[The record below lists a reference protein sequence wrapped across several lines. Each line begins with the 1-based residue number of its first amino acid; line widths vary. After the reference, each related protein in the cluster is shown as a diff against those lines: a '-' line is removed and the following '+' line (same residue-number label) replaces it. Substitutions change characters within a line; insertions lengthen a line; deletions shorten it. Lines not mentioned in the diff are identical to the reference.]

1 MTSKFIGFYNVAG
14 LHPLLHA
21 LTRSRTSSFKGIFMR
36 LSTILA
42 ACSLLATALSFAQSY
57 PAKPIKFVVPFPAGS
72 ATDVVGRQLADAM
85 GKELGQSIVVDNKA
99 GAQGTI
105 GASEVKN
112 AAPDGYTLMI
122 TTSTTQAAV
131 VSLLKKVSYDPAK
144 DFTPIGKIATTP
156 FVLITNDKVPATD
169 LKSFIAYVKT
179 NPGKV
184 RFGQGSSG
192 SWVSGSLFASMIG
205 GEMQMIP
212 YKGIP
217 PAITDLLGAS
227 IEVVFADL
235 GNAQAQIKGGK
246 VKAFGVTSLKR
257 SAALPELPAI
267 TEQVPGY
274 ELVPWFA
281 LVGPANLPKDV
292 TAKLS
297 NAMLKVL
304 ATPEVKQKL
313 NAGGFDIDA
322 SDAPALAKLID
333 SEVKRWGQLT
343 KAANIEA
350 E

>member
-1 MTSKFIGFYNVAG
+1 
-14 LHPLLHA
+14 
-21 LTRSRTSSFKGIFMR
+21 MR
-36 LSTILA
+36 LFPLIA
-42 ACSLLATALSFAQSY
+42 ACSLLAATATFAQTY
-57 PAKPIKFVVPFPAGS
+57 PTKPIKFLVPFPAGS
-72 ATDVVGRQLADAM
+72 ATDVVARQLADAM

-105 GASEVKN
+105 GATEVKN
-112 AAPDGYTLMI
+112 AAADGYTLMV

-131 VSLLKKVSYDPAK
+131 VSLLKKVPYDPAK

-156 FVLITNDKVPATD
+156 FVLITNDKVPSTD
-169 LKSFIAYVKT
+169 LKSFIAYVKA

-217 PAITDLLGAS
+217 PALTDMLGGS

-246 VKAFGVTSLKR
+246 VKAFGVTSLKC
-257 SAALPELPAI
+257 SAALPDLPAI
-267 TEQVPGY
+267 TELVPGY

-281 LVGPANLPKDV
+281 LVGPANMPKEV

-297 NAMLKVL
+297 AVLLKVL
-304 ATPEVKQKL
+304 ALPEVKQKL
-313 NAGGFDIDA
+313 NAGGFDLDPTDA
-322 SDAPALAKLID
+322 AGLAKLID

-343 KAANIEA
+343 KTAKIEA

>member
-1 MTSKFIGFYNVAG
+1 MYFDRHISKITQGEPMSFFNSRRASLVS
-14 LHPLLHA
+14 A
-21 LTRSRTSSFKGIFMR
+21 LTKSVASVTSALVF
-36 LSTILA
+36 A
-42 ACSLLATALSFAQSY
+42 AAVAAQTY

-72 ATDVVGRQLADAM
+72 ATDVVGRVLAEGM
-85 GKELGQSIVVDNKA
+85 GKELGQSIIVENKV
-99 GAQGTI
+99 GAQGMI
-105 GASEVKN
+105 GAGEVKN
-112 AAPDGYTLMI
+112 AAADGYTLLV

-131 VSLLKKVSYDPAK
+131 VSLFKKVPYDPVK

-156 FVLITNDKVPATD
+156 FVLITNDKVPANN
-169 LKSFIAYVKT
+169 LKEFIAYVKA

-217 PAITDLLGAS
+217 PAITDMLGGS

-246 VKAFGVTSLKR
+246 VKAFGVTTTKR
-257 SAALPELPAI
+257 APQMPDLPAI
-267 TEQVPGY
+267 AEQVPGY

-281 LVGPANLPKDV
+281 LVGPANLPADIA
-292 TAKLS
+292 AKLGG
-297 NAMLKVL
+297 ALTKTL
-304 ATPEVKQKL
+304 ANPDVKTKL
-313 NAGGFDIDA
+313 NAGGFDIDVTDTA
-322 SDAPALAKLID
+322 GLAKLID

-343 KAANIEA
+343 KAAKIEA

>member
-1 MTSKFIGFYNVAG
+1 MIRNSTRA
-14 LHPLLHA
+14 LLQIA
-21 LTRSRTSSFKGIFMR
+21 
-36 LSTILA
+36 
-42 ACSLLATALSFAQSY
+42 ATAAFAWSAFAAAQSY
-57 PAKPIKFVVPFPAGS
+57 PNKPIKFVVPFPAGS
-72 ATDVVGRQLADAM
+72 ATDVVGRVLAEGL
-85 GKELGQSIVVDNKA
+85 GKELGQSIVVENKA

-105 GASEVKN
+105 GAAEVKN
-112 AAPDGYTLMI
+112 APADGYTFLV

-131 VSLLKKVSYDPAK
+131 VSLLKKVPYDPAK

-169 LKSFIAYVKT
+169 LKSFIAYVKA

-205 GEMQMIP
+205 GDMQMVP

-217 PAITDLLGAS
+217 PAITDMLGGS

-246 VKAFGVTSLKR
+246 VKAFGVTSTR
-257 SAALPELPAI
+257 RAPQLPDLPAI

-281 LVGPANLPKDV
+281 LVGPANMPKDIV
-292 TAKLS
+292 AKVEAS
-297 NAMLKVL
+297 MKKVL
-304 ATPEVKQKL
+304 AMPDVKAKM
-313 NAGGFDIDA
+313 NGAGLDIDSTDSA
-322 SDAPALAKLID
+322 GLAKLID
-333 SEVKRWGQLT
+333 SEVKRWSQLT
-343 KAANIEA
+343 KAAKIEA

>member
-1 MTSKFIGFYNVAG
+1 MQFCRLRRVLIAG
-14 LHPLLHA
+14 ALL
-21 LTRSRTSSFKGIFMR
+21 
-36 LSTILA
+36 LA
-42 ACSLLATALSFAQSY
+42 APLVFAQAY
-57 PAKPIKFVVPFPAGS
+57 PNKTLKFVVPFPAGS
-72 ATDVVGRQLADAM
+72 ATDVVGRVLAEAM
-85 GKELGQSIVVDNKA
+85 GKEFGQAIVVDNKA

-105 GASEVKN
+105 GANEVKG
-112 AAPDGYTLMI
+112 AAADGYTLLV

-131 VSLLKKVSYDPAK
+131 TSLLKKIPYDPVK

-156 FVLITNDKVPATD
+156 FVLVVNDKVPANN
-169 LKSFIAYVKT
+169 LKDFIAYVKA

-192 SWVSGSLFASMIG
+192 SWVSGSLFASMING
-205 GEMQMIP
+205 DMQMIP

-217 PAITDLLGAS
+217 PAITDMLGGN

-257 SAALPELPAI
+257 STALPDLPAI

-281 LVGPANLPKDV
+281 LMAPANLPKDLA
-292 TAKLS
+292 AKLT
-297 NAMLKVL
+297 ATLQKVL
-304 ATPEVKQKL
+304 VSAEVKQKL
-313 NAGGFDIDA
+313 NAAGFDID
-322 SDAPALAKLID
+322 STDAAGLAKLID
-333 SEVKRWGQLT
+333 SEIKRWWQLT
-343 KAANIEA
+343 KAAKIEA

>member
-1 MTSKFIGFYNVAG
+1 
-14 LHPLLHA
+14 
-21 LTRSRTSSFKGIFMR
+21 MR
-36 LSTILA
+36 LFSVIA
-42 ACSLLATALSFAQSY
+42 ACSLFVASVTFAQTY
-57 PAKPIKFVVPFPAGS
+57 PTKPIKFLVPFPAGS
-72 ATDVVGRQLADAM
+72 ATDVVARQLADAM

-112 AAPDGYTLMI
+112 APADGYTLMV

-131 VSLLKKVSYDPAK
+131 VSLLKKVPYDPAK

-169 LKSFIAYVKT
+169 LRSFIAYVKA

-192 SWVSGSLFASMIG
+192 SWVSGSLFGSMIQ

-217 PAITDLLGAS
+217 PAITDMLGGS

-257 SAALPELPAI
+257 SAALPDLPAI

-292 TAKLS
+292 VTKLS
-297 NAMLKVL
+297 VAMQKVL
-304 ATPEVKQKL
+304 ATAEVKQKL
-313 NAGGFDIDA
+313 NAGGFDIDVT
-322 SDAPALAKLID
+322 DAAGLARLID

-343 KAANIEA
+343 KAAKIEP

>member
-1 MTSKFIGFYNVAG
+1 MFTSQFLGRVKNA
-14 LHPLLHA
+14 
-21 LTRSRTSSFKGIFMR
+21 S
-36 LSTILA
+36 LA
-42 ACSLLATALSFAQSY
+42 ATLLLAASVAFAQGY

-72 ATDVVGRQLADAM
+72 ATDVVGRVLAEAL
-85 GKELGQSIVVDNKA
+85 GKELGQNIVVDNKA

-105 GASEVKN
+105 GAGEVKT
-112 AAPDGYTLMI
+112 AAADGYTLLV

-131 VSLLKKVSYDPAK
+131 MSLLKKVPYDPVK

-169 LKSFIAYVKT
+169 LKSFIAYVKA

-192 SWVSGSLFASMIG
+192 SWVSGSLFASMTG
-205 GEMQMIP
+205 GDMQMIP

-217 PAITDLLGAS
+217 PAITDMLGGN

-246 VKAFGVTSLKR
+246 VKAFGVTSTKR
-257 SAALPELPAI
+257 APQLPDLPAI
-267 TEQVPGY
+267 AEHVPGY

-281 LVGPANLPKDV
+281 LVGPANLPSDV
-292 TAKLS
+292 TSKLS
-297 NAMLKVL
+297 TALQKVL
-304 ATPEVKQKL
+304 QSAEVKTKM
-313 NAGGFDIDA
+313 NGAGLDID
-322 SDAPALAKLID
+322 STDAAGLAKLID
-333 SEVKRWGQLT
+333 SEIKRWGQLT
-343 KAANIEA
+343 KAAKIEA